1 VGRSLLDWK
10 LWSFAFIYM
19 GGAVGLS
26 GLLFF
31 LPLILNKGLKFSVE
45 KAYLLSAP
53 PPILAA
59 IVGLATS
66 WLADRVRRRGPFVV
80 VGSLVAIV
88 GLCMT
93 GFLDSPAP
101 RYAFPIRRG
110 PSRSRQPA
118 DKTTRAQ
125 ICRNFPGLQWFDSL
139 HHLQHRMATEQHQ
152 GRRQASRGVRSP
164 DHGER
169 RWGCICV
176 SGFPFTG
183 EMRLRSGPMFCG

>member
-1 VGRSLLDWK
+1 VTWKAVGRSLLDWK
-10 LWSFAFIYM
+10 LWSFAFIYL

-80 VGSLVAIV
+80 VGSLVASWD
-88 GLCMT
+88 C
-93 GFLDSPAP
+93 A
-101 RYAFPIRRG
+101 
-110 PSRSRQPA
+110 
-118 DKTTRAQ
+118 
-125 ICRNFPGLQWFDSL
+125 
-139 HHLQHRMATEQHQ
+139 
-152 GRRQASRGVRSP
+152 
-164 DHGER
+164 
-169 RWGCICV
+169 
-176 SGFPFTG
+176 
-183 EMRLRSGPMFCG
+183 